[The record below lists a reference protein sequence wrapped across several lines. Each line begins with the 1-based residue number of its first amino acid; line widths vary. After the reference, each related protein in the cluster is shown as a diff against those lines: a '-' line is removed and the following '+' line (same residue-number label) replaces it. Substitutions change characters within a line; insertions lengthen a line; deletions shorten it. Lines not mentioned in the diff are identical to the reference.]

1 MVINAV
7 FGVSVQ
13 FSDIK
18 SSKSTTIRSSVSS
31 PRGNRLSRKVPHP
44 LQACAEGWMKA
55 VQVTAMAAADR
66 PADFGGGRSRLP

>member
-18 SSKSTTIRSSVSS
+18 SSKSTTIRSSVSR
-31 PRGNRLSRKVPHP
+31 PRGWV
-44 LQACAEGWMKA
+44 KA